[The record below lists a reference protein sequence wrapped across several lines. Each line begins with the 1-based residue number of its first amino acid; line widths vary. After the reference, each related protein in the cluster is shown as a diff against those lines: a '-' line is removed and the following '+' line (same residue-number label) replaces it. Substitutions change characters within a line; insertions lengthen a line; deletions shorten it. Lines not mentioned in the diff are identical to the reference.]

1 MQSTSNTS
9 VSQLPTTH
17 SLVKYVS
24 AIVAS
29 LPDDRVARRGEHVQL
44 GHLGEHLENVHHHHY
59 QHLGEHL
66 ENVCHHHYQHLG
78 EHLEDVRLLERVVG
92 DVQHRERLAPLQL
105 LDVLARLQLVPE
117 LVRSHDLCQLEVVP
131 TLKH

>member
-1 MQSTSNTS
+1 M
-9 VSQLPTTH
+9 
-17 SLVKYVS
+17 KYVS

-29 LPDDRVARRGEHVQL
+29 LPDDRVARGGEHVQL
-44 GHLGEHLENVHHHHY
+44 GHLGEHLENIDHYHY

-66 ENVCHHHYQHLG
+66 EYVHDHHYQHLG

-92 DVQHRERLAPLQL
+92 DVQHGERLAPLQL
-105 LDVLARLQLVPE
+105 LDVLAGLQLVPE
-117 LVRSHDLCQLEVVP
+117 LVRSHDLCQLVVVL

>member
-9 VSQLPTTH
+9 VSLLPTTH
-17 SLVKYVS
+17 SLVKYIS

-29 LPDDRVARRGEHVQL
+29 LPDDRVARGGEHVQL
-44 GHLGEHLENVHHHHY
+44 GHLGEHLENVRHHHY

-66 ENVCHHHYQHLG
+66 ENI
-78 EHLEDVRLLERVVG
+78 RLLERIVG
-92 DVQHRERLAPLQL
+92 DVQHGERLAPLQL
-105 LDVLARLQLVPE
+105 LDVPAGLQLVPE
-117 LVRSHDLCQLEVVP
+117 LVRSHDLCQLVVVL